1 MEDVSDLK
9 RQLGNLKYKYDD
21 AILNYNRL
29 SLKYRKLE
37 EKLHKTILEYVD
49 MIDKQAELGIE
60 LEERIKELEEKYVNN
75 TTTKAL

>member
-1 MEDVSDLK
+1 MEEETYRARYKDLK
-9 RQLGNLKYKYDD
+9 YRYDE

-29 SLKYRKLE
+29 SLKYKKLE

-60 LEERIKELEEKYVNN
+60 LEARIRELEGKYVNN
-75 TTTKAL
+75 TTAKTL

>member
-1 MEDVSDLK
+1 MEEETYKSKYKDLK
-9 RQLGNLKYKYDD
+9 YRYDE

-29 SLKYRKLE
+29 SLKYKKLE

-60 LEERIKELEEKYVNN
+60 LEGRIRELEGRK
-75 TTTKAL
+75 